1 MHSENSGYEEVL
13 FLKEND
19 RIKIDP
25 HQLEKILKT
34 FQSKGEGYRGKEVK
48 RFIEELKKSLK
59 DDHSA

>member
-1 MHSENSGYEEVL
+1 M
-13 FLKEND
+13 KEND